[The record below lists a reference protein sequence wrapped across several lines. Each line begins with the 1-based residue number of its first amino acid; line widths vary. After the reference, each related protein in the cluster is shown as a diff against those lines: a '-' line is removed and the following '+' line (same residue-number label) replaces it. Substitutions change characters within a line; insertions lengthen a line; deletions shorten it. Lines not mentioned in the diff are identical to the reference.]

1 MTLSSL
7 QRSDNGHLV
16 EEMYSTVKKKRY
28 QIDEL
33 QQVIRELEEDNRS
46 LRGTLESDRGAG
58 IGPTQ
63 SLHQEIQ
70 QSLLQETQQ
79 SLHQETQQSLH
90 QETQQSLYHETQ
102 GRKPETSATQT
113 SSASRPQISPSL
125 SPLDTTDLGTQ
136 IHRLHRTV
144 GSTLFHTVLTYT

>member
-79 SLHQETQQSLH
+79 SL
-90 QETQQSLYHETQ
+90 YHETQ

-113 SSASRPQISPSL
+113 SSASRPQISPPL